1 MRKPLKK
8 KESRE
13 TLLRFD
19 RVVLHHGHSYR
30 CSLEATSSLKVG
42 L

>member
-13 TLLRFD
+13 TLPRFD

-30 CSLEATSSLKVG
+30 CSFEATSSLKVG